1 MKVPWNLL
9 IALTLNG
16 CFSSCYSQKES
27 TLVFKTS
34 SDLQVGA
41 ERMEEY
47 LPLILGKTIAVVA
60 NHTSMIKQTHLVDSL
75 VSLRVKIKC
84 VFAPEH
90 GFRGNFSY
98 GQHIA
103 SQVDE
108 GTGLFIVS
116 LYGKNM
122 KPTQQALKD
131 VDVVLFDIQDV
142 GARFF
147 TYISTLQ
154 KVMEACA
161 EQNKTLIVLDRPNP
175 NGFYIDGP
183 VLEKSHTSF
192 VGMNQ
197 VPVVYGLTM
206 GEYALMLNGERWLA
220 NQVQCQLSVIKIKNY
235 DHNDLYQLPI
245 RPSPNLPDMTA
256 VYLYPSLCFFEGTR
270 VSIGRGTDKP
280 FKMIGYP
287 GFRDGDVQFT
297 PKSLPGIADHPVY
310 EDTLC
315 NGLDVEEFGKL
326 YALNFK
332 SIYLFWL
339 KEMHDTYPDK
349 AKFFN
354 SFFEKLA
361 GNDQLRKQISDGKS
375 EADIRKSWQNDLNKY
390 KIIRKK
396 YLLYNDF

>member
-1 MKVPWNLL
+1 MKVLWNLL
-9 IALTLNG
+9 IAITLNG
-16 CFSSCYSQKES
+16 CFSSCYSQKKS

-41 ERMEEY
+41 ERMDEY

-75 VSLRVKIKC
+75 ISLRVKIKC

-122 KPTQQALKD
+122 KPTQQVLKD

-183 VLEKSHTSF
+183 VLEKSHSSF

-197 VPVVYGLTM
+197 VPVVYGLTI

-245 RPSPNLPDMTA
+245 RPSPNLPDMTS

-349 AKFFN
+349 ENFFN

-361 GNDQLRKQISDGKS
+361 GNDQLRKQISDGKN

>member
-1 MKVPWNLL
+1 MKAPWNLL
-9 IALTLNG
+9 IALALNC

-27 TLVFKTS
+27 TLVIKTS

-47 LPLILGKTIAVVA
+47 LPLIQGKTIAVVA

-98 GQHIA
+98 GQHIV
-103 SQVDE
+103 SEVDE

-161 EQNKTLIVLDRPNP
+161 EQSKTLIVLDRPNP

-197 VPVVYGLTM
+197 VPVVYGLTI
-206 GEYALMLNGERWLA
+206 GEYAQMLNGERWLA

-235 DHNDLYQLPI
+235 DHGDLYQLPI
-245 RPSPNLPDMTA
+245 RPSPNLPDMTS

-326 YALNFK
+326 YALNFRK
-332 SIYLFWL
+332 IYLFWL

-349 AKFFN
+349 TKFFN
-354 SFFEKLA
+354 TFFEKLA
-361 GNDQLRKQISDGKS
+361 GNDQLRKQISEGKS